1 MSSIT
6 VALKMRTLRAW
17 CRVDAA
23 EETLR
28 GRNMAV
34 QFREDFVDVVVD
46 FDLFFAAGLQILE
59 DRRVDHRGSAVAC
72 HLEMPVA
79 VTLGLV
85 GLEDDAKF

>member
-1 MSSIT
+1 M
-6 VALKMRTLRAW
+6 
-17 CRVDAA
+17 DAA

-46 FDLFFAAGLQILE
+46 YDLFFAAGLKILE
-59 DRRVDHRGSAVAC
+59 YRRVDHRGGAVAC

-79 VTLGLV
+79 VHAWAWWGWMM
-85 GLEDDAKF
+85 